1 MHMTAPCYQCQ
12 MRHEGCHSTCE
23 QYRRYRITR
32 EAISAAK
39 MQRVKVGDGLR
50 DSAVRLYRRIRSGHG
65 K

>member
-1 MHMTAPCYQCQ
+1 

-39 MQRVKVGDGLR
+39 MERVKVGDGLR